1 MPVTAGA
8 LITSVCINGSVGLA
22 CFSLFAVL
30 RQWKFTAKLYKPKRW
45 GGVLYNRNSKILEV
59 HPGMQK
65 AAQQQQQ
72 RWQQEHWQQQRQR
85 QKG

>member
-30 RQWKFTAKLYKPKRW
+30 RQWKVTAKLYKPKRY
-45 GGVLYNRNSKILEV
+45 V
-59 HPGMQK
+59 
-65 AAQQQQQ
+65 
-72 RWQQEHWQQQRQR
+72 
-85 QKG
+85 

>member
-30 RQWKFTAKLYKPKRW
+30 RRWRVTAKLYKPKR
-45 GGVLYNRNSKILEV
+45 
-59 HPGMQK
+59 
-65 AAQQQQQ
+65 
-72 RWQQEHWQQQRQR
+72 
-85 QKG
+85 